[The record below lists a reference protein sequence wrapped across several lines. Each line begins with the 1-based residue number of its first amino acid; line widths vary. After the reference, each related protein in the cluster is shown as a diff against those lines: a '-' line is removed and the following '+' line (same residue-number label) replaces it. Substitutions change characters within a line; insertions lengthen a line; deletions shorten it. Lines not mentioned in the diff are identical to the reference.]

1 MECTTIKEGIEC
13 GFMTVAGC
21 GFNGGAC
28 HPVVE
33 ACEGC
38 DRIVELPSGLYCQTY
53 ADPSAKW
60 AYGMCNFATHVKSDN
75 GSQAT
80 GAQKVNPLKQSKR
93 MSRGK

>member
-1 MECTTIKEGIEC
+1 MKCVTIKEDMEC

-28 HPVVE
+28 YPVVE

-38 DRIVELPSGLYCQTY
+38 NRIVELQDGLYCMTY

-60 AYGMCNFATHVKSDN
+60 AYGHCNFATHTKSDN

-80 GAQKVNPLKQSKR
+80 AGQKVNPLKQSKR
-93 MSRGK
+93 MARSR